1 MCVGFENLFMMD
13 TEFKNFLFGLL
24 VCFLLSF
31 LLGIERQ
38 YRRRFLGLRTMI
50 LVSVG
55 SYLFV
60 SFSFLIS
67 GYQVDASRIAAQVV
81 AGIGF
86 LGAGVII
93 KDNKNTK
100 VRGLTTAA
108 TLWCDSSI
116 GVLCAGGFIK
126 EAVVASLVVLFSNV
140 ILRYINIF
148 VNSKVE
154 EKTIMETFLVTF
166 NAGVNNIDI
175 VREYVVNFIDKV
187 DYLETDSYEVDKGKL
202 RIDIIVRKSDL
213 LKLDKFIH
221 KVVEDYKISNYEF
234 KKISESK
241 LEDND
246 EL

>member
-1 MCVGFENLFMMD
+1 M
-13 TEFKNFLFGLL
+13 EFRSFLLGLL
-24 VCFLLSF
+24 ICFLLSF

-60 SFSFLIS
+60 SFSFLLT
-67 GYQVDASRIAAQVV
+67 GYQTDASRIAAQVV

-86 LGAGVII
+86 LGAGVIM
-93 KDNKNTK
+93 KYDKNRK

-126 EAVVASLVVLFSNV
+126 EAIVASLVVLFANV
-140 ILRYINIF
+140 ILRYVNVFI
-148 VNSKVE
+148 NSKVE
-154 EKTIMETFLVTF
+154 EKIIMETFSVSF
-166 NAGVNNIDI
+166 NAGVDYIDK
-175 VREYVVNFIDKV
+175 VREFVVNFIDKC
-187 DYLETDSYEVDKGKL
+187 DYIDTESYEVNKGKL
-202 RIDIIVRKSDL
+202 RIDVVVRKSDL

-221 KVVEDYKISNYEF
+221 KVVADFKINNYEF
-234 KKISESK
+234 KKIAESK
-241 LEDND
+241 IEDND

>member
-1 MCVGFENLFMMD
+1 M
-13 TEFKNFLFGLL
+13 EFRQFLLGLL
-24 VCFLLSF
+24 ICFLLSF

-60 SFSFLIS
+60 SFTFLLS
-67 GYQVDASRIAAQVV
+67 GGGYTTDASRIAAQVV

-93 KDNKNTK
+93 KDNKNSK

-126 EAVVASLVVLFSNV
+126 EAIVASLVVLFANV
-140 ILRYINIF
+140 ILRYINVF

-154 EKTIMETFLVTF
+154 EKSILETFMITF
-166 NAGVNNIDI
+166 NVGIDNIDK
-175 VREYVVNFIDKV
+175 VRELVISYIDKV
-187 DYLETDSYEVDKGKL
+187 DYLETESYEVNKGKL
-202 RIDIIVRKSDL
+202 IVEIVVRKSDI
-213 LKLDKFIH
+213 LKLDRFIH
-221 KVVEDYKISNYEF
+221 KVVTDNKINNYEF
-234 KKISESK
+234 KKVSESK
-241 LEDND
+241 LEDSE

>member
-1 MCVGFENLFMMD
+1 MN
-13 TEFKNFLFGLL
+13 FKSFLLGLL
-24 VCFLLSF
+24 ICFLLSF

-50 LVSVG
+50 LVSIG

-93 KDNKNTK
+93 KDNKNSK

-126 EAVVASLVVLFSNV
+126 EAIVASLVVLFANV
-140 ILRYINIF
+140 ILRYVNIF

-154 EKTIMETFLVTF
+154 EKTIMETFSIIF
-166 NAGVNNIDI
+166 NVGEEGVDK
-175 VREYVVNFIDKV
+175 VREYVINFIDKAE
-187 DYLETDSYEVDKGKL
+187 YLETDSYEVDNGKL
-202 RIDIIVRKSDL
+202 RLEIIVRKSDI

-221 KVVEDYKISNYEF
+221 KVVLEYNISNYEF
-234 KKISESK
+234 KKISETK
-241 LEDND
+241 LEDTD

>member
-1 MCVGFENLFMMD
+1 MN
-13 TEFKNFLFGLL
+13 FKTFLLGLL
-24 VCFLLSF
+24 ICFLLSF

-93 KDNKNTK
+93 KDSKNSK

-126 EAVVASLVVLFSNV
+126 EAMVASMVVLFANIV
-140 ILRYINIF
+140 LRYINIF

-154 EKTIMETFLVTF
+154 EKTIMENFLITF
-166 NAGVNNIDI
+166 NVGISNVDK
-175 VREYVVNFIDKV
+175 VRENVINFIGKV
-187 DYLETDSYEVDKGKL
+187 DYLETDSYEVDNGVLKL
-202 RIDIIVRKSDL
+202 EVIVRKSDL
-213 LKLDKFIH
+213 LKLDRFIH
-221 KVVEDYKISNYEF
+221 KVVSDYNISNYEF
-234 KKISESK
+234 KKISETK

>member
-1 MCVGFENLFMMD
+1 MCDMD
-13 TEFKNFLFGLL
+13 FKSFLLGLL
-24 VCFLLSF
+24 ICFLLSF
-31 LLGIERQ
+31 LLGLERQ

-60 SFSFLIS
+60 SFSFLLT
-67 GYQVDASRIAAQVV
+67 GYQSDASRIAAQVV

-93 KDNKNTK
+93 KDNKNSK

-108 TLWCDSSI
+108 TLWCDASI

-126 EAVVASLVVLFSNV
+126 EAIVASLVVLFANV
-140 ILRYINIF
+140 ILRYVNTFIN
-148 VNSKVE
+148 SRME
-154 EKTIMETFLVTF
+154 EKHILETFSLNF
-166 NAGVNNIDI
+166 NVGVNL
-175 VREYVVNFIDKV
+175 IDKV
-187 DYLETDSYEVDKGKL
+187 RGDVISYIDKTDYLDIDSYEMDKGKL
-202 RIDIIVRKSDL
+202 RVDINVRKSDL
-213 LKLDKFIH
+213 LRFDKFID
-221 KVVEDYKISNYEF
+221 KIVSEYKITNYEV

-241 LEDND
+241 LDDSE

>member
-1 MCVGFENLFMMD
+1 MD
-13 TEFKNFLFGLL
+13 FKSFLLGLL
-24 VCFLLSF
+24 ICFLLSF

-60 SFSFLIS
+60 SFSFLIP
-67 GYQVDASRIAAQVV
+67 GYQTDMTRIAAQVV

-93 KDNKNTK
+93 KDSKNSK
-100 VRGLTTAA
+100 VTGLTTAA
-108 TLWCDSSI
+108 TLWCDASV

-126 EAVVASLVVLFSNV
+126 EAIVAALVVLFSNV
-140 ILRYINIF
+140 ILRYINVF

-154 EKTIMETFLVTF
+154 EKNILETFSIIF
-166 NAGVNNIDI
+166 NAGEDKVDKI
-175 VREYVVNFIDKV
+175 RESVINFIDKA
-187 DYLETDSYEVDKGKL
+187 DYLETDSYEVSDGKMTL
-202 RIDIIVRKSDL
+202 RVIVRKSDI

-221 KVVEDYKISNYEF
+221 KVVSDNNIKNYEF
-234 KKISESK
+234 KKIAESK
-241 LEDND
+241 IEDN
-246 EL
+246 EEI

>member
-1 MCVGFENLFMMD
+1 MSFRS
-13 TEFKNFLFGLL
+13 FLLGLL
-24 VCFLLSF
+24 ICFLLSF

-60 SFSFLIS
+60 SFSFLLT
-67 GYQVDASRIAAQVV
+67 GYQTDASSIAAQVG

-93 KDNKNTK
+93 KDDKNSK

-126 EAVVASLVVLFSNV
+126 EAIVASLVVLFSNI
-140 ILRYINIF
+140 ILRHINVLI
-148 VNSKVE
+148 NSKVE
-154 EKTIMETFLVTF
+154 EKTIIETFSVSF
-166 NAGVNNIDI
+166 NAGIDNVDK
-175 VREYVVNFIDKV
+175 VREFVVNFIDKC
-187 DYLETDSYEVDKGKL
+187 DYIDTESYEVDKGKL
-202 RIDIIVRKSDL
+202 RIDVVVRKSDL
-213 LKLDKFIH
+213 LKLDRFIH
-221 KVVEDYKISNYEF
+221 KVVGDFKINNYEF
-234 KKISESK
+234 KKVAESK

>member
-1 MCVGFENLFMMD
+1 M
-13 TEFKNFLFGLL
+13 EFKQFLLGLL
-24 VCFLLSF
+24 ICFLLSF

-60 SFSFLIS
+60 SFSFLLN
-67 GYQVDASRIAAQVV
+67 GYETDVSRIAAQVV

-93 KDNKNTK
+93 KDNQKSK

-108 TLWCDSSI
+108 TLWCDASI
-116 GVLCAGGFIK
+116 GVLCAGGFVR
-126 EAVVASLVVLFSNV
+126 EAIVASLVVLFANI
-140 ILRYINIF
+140 ILRYVNSF
-148 VNSKVE
+148 VNSRAE
-154 EKTIMETFLVTF
+154 EKSIVETFLVVF
-166 NAGVNNIDI
+166 GGSIDKI
-175 VREYVVNFIDKV
+175 DKVRERVITFIDKV
-187 DYLETDSYEVDKGKL
+187 DYIDIDSYEVDKEKMSL
-202 RIDIIVRKSDL
+202 NVVVRKSDVI
-213 LKLDKFIH
+213 KLDKFVN
-221 KVVEDYKISNYEF
+221 KVVTDFDIQSYEI

-241 LEDND
+241 LEDNE

>member
-1 MCVGFENLFMMD
+1 MSFRS
-13 TEFKNFLFGLL
+13 FLLGLL
-24 VCFLLSF
+24 ICFLLSF

-60 SFSFLIS
+60 SFSFLLT
-67 GYQVDASRIAAQVV
+67 GYQTDASRIAAQVV

-93 KDNKNTK
+93 KDDKNSK

-126 EAVVASLVVLFSNV
+126 EAIVASLVVLFSNI
-140 ILRYINIF
+140 ILRHINVLI
-148 VNSKVE
+148 NSKVE
-154 EKTIMETFLVTF
+154 EKTIIETFSVSF
-166 NAGVNNIDI
+166 NAGIDNVDK
-175 VREYVVNFIDKV
+175 VREFVVNFIDKC
-187 DYLETDSYEVDKGKL
+187 DYIDTESYEVDKGKL
-202 RIDIIVRKSDL
+202 RIDVVVRKSDL
-213 LKLDKFIH
+213 LKLDRFIH
-221 KVVEDYKISNYEF
+221 KVVGDFKINNYEF
-234 KKISESK
+234 KKVAESK

>member
-1 MCVGFENLFMMD
+1 MMD
-13 TEFKNFLFGLL
+13 FKQFLLGLL
-24 VCFLLSF
+24 ICFLLSF

-60 SFSFLIS
+60 SFSFLLT
-67 GYQVDASRIAAQVV
+67 GYQTDASRIAAQVV

-93 KDNKNTK
+93 KDNQKSK

-108 TLWCDSSI
+108 TLWCDASI

-126 EAVVASLVVLFSNV
+126 EAIVASLVVLFANV
-140 ILRYINIF
+140 ILRY
-148 VNSKVE
+148 VNSFINSRVE
-154 EKTIMETFLVTF
+154 EKSIIETFLVVF
-166 NAGVNNIDI
+166 GGSI
-175 VREYVVNFIDKV
+175 EKIDKV
-187 DYLETDSYEVDKGKL
+187 RESVISFISKVDYIDIESYEVDKEKMSL
-202 RIDIIVRKSDL
+202 NVVVRKSDVI
-213 LKLDKFIH
+213 KLDKFVNKI
-221 KVVEDYKISNYEF
+221 VTDYNIRSYEI

-241 LEDND
+241 LEDNE

>member
-1 MCVGFENLFMMD
+1 MSFRS
-13 TEFKNFLFGLL
+13 FLLGLL
-24 VCFLLSF
+24 ICFLLSF

-50 LVSVG
+50 LVCVG

-60 SFSFLIS
+60 SFSFLLS
-67 GYQVDASRIAAQVV
+67 GYQTDASRIAAQVV

-93 KDNKNTK
+93 KDDKNSK

-126 EAVVASLVVLFSNV
+126 EAIVASLVVLFSNI
-140 ILRYINIF
+140 ILRHINVLI
-148 VNSKVE
+148 NSKVE
-154 EKTIMETFLVTF
+154 EKTIIETFSVSF
-166 NAGVNNIDI
+166 NAGIDNVDK
-175 VREYVVNFIDKV
+175 VREFVVNFIDKC
-187 DYLETDSYEVDKGKL
+187 DYIDTESYEVDKGKL
-202 RIDIIVRKSDL
+202 RIDVVVRKSDL
-213 LKLDKFIH
+213 LKLDRFIH
-221 KVVEDYKISNYEF
+221 KVVGDFKINNYEF
-234 KKISESK
+234 KKVAESK